1 MAESADA
8 GRFRAVLA
16 AASLERGLNR
26 LTGRVQSTEAYAFEI
41 GCEVPEIAMPHAFRA
56 EDRLVV
62 VLMSGGDRPDPAR
75 LAAAVG
81 VEIGDADQE
90 LVRAAAEWAIRS
102 RAPPEPLT
110 PIDVFMDA
118 RLFQFDEIWA
128 VMGNPIS
135 VTPIAPSHLR
145 DATEANVAALHET

>member
-1 MAESADA
+1 MAEIADA
-8 GRFRAVLA
+8 GQLRAILA
-16 AASLERGLNR
+16 AVSLERGLNR
-26 LTGRVQSTEAYAFEI
+26 LSIRVQSTEAYAFEI
-41 GCEVPEIAMPHAFRA
+41 GCEVSEIAMPHAFRA
-56 EDRLVV
+56 EERLVV
-62 VLMSGGDRPDPAR
+62 ALVSGDDRPDPAR

-81 VEIGDADQE
+81 VEIGDVDQE
-90 LVRAAAEWAIRS
+90 LVRAAAEWAIRG

-135 VTPIAPSHLR
+135 VTPIAPSHFQ